1 MMIENL
7 EKYFLPEQTFY
18 LHNINYNRI
27 EAPSV
32 ERQLNC
38 IDNINVEVN
47 DTDGVKLILTR
58 TLKFDPEGVF
68 ELSVSFG
75 AILKFDKDVK
85 NEINWHEIN
94 VAEEFRTN
102 GDFVL
107 RNLLDRISL
116 LIAEVTSSFGQ
127 RPIIVPPVIAGETK

>member
-1 MMIENL
+1 MIENL

-94 VAEEFRTN
+94 AAEEFRAN

-127 RPIIVPPVIAGETK
+127 SPIIVPPVIAGETK

>member
-1 MMIENL
+1 MIENL